1 MKKKNFLEERIQKQ
15 AKEYN
20 DEVASKT
27 MKYQKK
33 FGFELNP
40 TPGHSTWNVE
50 ADAFKHAFMGAD
62 LALSKG
68 NAYSLVAGIYH
79 ENQTPNNPKGE
90 WNMDSW
96 NNAEGRKIAEEIK
109 KEYGNK
115 FNKLSNAEKDAAIAS
130 KIILKMRNGELI
142 THPDD
147 KRKFKGFFE
156 NLFYKSGKS
165 TGQAAP
171 IENTSQPFTRE
182 QIGAMAPDEFTK
194 NEPQI
199 MKQLQM
205 GQIKSQ
211 APDFSAV
218 KNSGRIFTR
227 EDIGNM
233 STDEYKQN
241 EPQIMQQLKSFGIP
255 SSQELRNNSGV
266 VYVKPY
272 TRSDG
277 TEVRGYYRAK

>member
-1 MKKKNFLEERIQKQ
+1 MTNKENYKQNYKNKITDKIVTDTEKYRQQ
-15 AKEYN
+15 YN
-20 DEVASKT
+20 LPVNTVGS
-27 MKYQKK
+27 
-33 FGFELNP
+33 
-40 TPGHSTWNVE
+40 GHNDSV
-50 ADAFKHAFMGAD
+50 DAFRHAYMSAYFARNWGQPVAKYITD
-62 LALSKG
+62 LHEKQGNKKG
-68 NAYSLVAGIYH
+68 
-79 ENQTPNNPKGE
+79 QDPKE
-90 WNMDSW
+90 SNMDLW
-96 NNAEGRKIAEEIK
+96 NNSIGRKIAHEVY
-109 KEYGNK
+109 KEYWNK
-115 FNKLSNAEKDAAIAS
+115 GKTHHEIEDITVQKIVDKINK
-130 KIILKMRNGELI
+130 GELI
-142 THPDD
+142 TNPNDSRVYTEPTLFD
-147 KRKFKGFFE
+147 NIKSKLKGI
-156 NLFYKSGKS
+156 S

-182 QIGAMAPDEFTK
+182 QIGAMTPDEFTK

-199 MKQLQM
+199 MQQLQM